1 MITFEQAKE
10 IAERY
15 AAELSA
21 IDGRVV
27 VILHDYTKED
37 ERGWTFCYDSESFA
51 IHGCELDALLGNL
64 PFLVDR
70 HTGEVR
76 VIPPRQVGYTAEEI
90 DERIAQHAKRQL
102 DEKKE

>member
-15 AAELSA
+15 AAERSA
-21 IDGRVV
+21 INGFSV

-37 ERGWTFCYDSESFA
+37 QQGWTFCYDSESYA
-51 IHGCELDALLGNL
+51 IHGHERDALLGNL

-76 VIPPRQVGYTAEEI
+76 VIQPQRGGPTAEEI
-90 DERIAQHAKRQL
+90 DERIAQHAKRQS